1 MLLLTIVC
9 SKVNLAFVPKDTWW
23 VDSGA
28 TTHISVI
35 MQGCL
40 WSRLPSDDERFI
52 FVGDGKKVTMEAIGT
67 FRLLLKTGFYLDLFE
82 TFVVPSF
89 RRNLISISSL
99 DKFGFSCSFGNNKV
113 SLYQNSNMVGSGSLI
128 DNLYMFD
135 VVSSY
140 NEILQISSHGTK
152 RKLNENSATLWHKRL
167 GHISKKRI

>member
-1 MLLLTIVC
+1 
-9 SKVNLAFVPKDTWW
+9 
-23 VDSGA
+23 
-28 TTHISVI
+28 

-52 FVGDGKKVTMEAIGT
+52 FVGDGNKVAVEAIGT
-67 FRLLLKTGFYLDLFE
+67 FRLQLKTGFYLDLFE

-128 DNLYMFD
+128 DNLYMLD

-152 RKLNENSATLWHKRL
+152 
-167 GHISKKRI
+167 

>member
-1 MLLLTIVC
+1 M
-9 SKVNLAFVPKDTWW
+9 
-23 VDSGA
+23 
-28 TTHISVI
+28 
-35 MQGCL
+35 
-40 WSRLPSDDERFI
+40 
-52 FVGDGKKVTMEAIGT
+52 
-67 FRLLLKTGFYLDLFE
+67 DLFE

-128 DNLYMFD
+128 DNLYMLD

-152 RKLNENSATLWHKRL
+152 
-167 GHISKKRI
+167 